1 MKIQHVI
8 LTVLFSFFV
17 LVVSAQNE
25 KGGRPLS
32 KDIQKVLN
40 RHSPDN
46 EQLLQV
52 ASVGY
57 PLWTVSKKA
66 QVILR
71 DDYRAT
77 LPGNLVSIGY
87 PYRIISKGVHR
98 RTEPVKPAPVK
109 PFYKDIIVSL

>member
-1 MKIQHVI
+1 MKTQHVI

-25 KGGRPLS
+25 KG
-32 KDIQKVLN
+32 IQKVLN